1 LLKVKIDKIDK
12 INKRKKKERRK
23 KVIITGSVPPPV
35 HGSSIYLSNL
45 LNSKVKDE
53 FEVFHH
59 DISDHRDI
67 KNLSKLDITNIKLA
81 LKSISGMRK
90 FVKEKKPDIVYI
102 PVASNF
108 LPYLRDGLMILT
120 ASAFSNAKIVIHLHE
135 GSFFNEVF
143 YKNSIPPVKWFIR
156 HSLSKVNTAIVFSEK
171 LKENFEGK
179 VKNITAFMN
188 GMDLIPA
195 DPLKK
200 IHKESEDKFI
210 ISFCSNHYESKG
222 IIDILKS
229 APAILKEFPKT
240 EFHFAGDWPDDERS
254 TKLKADNILSESG
267 IQNNVKF
274 HGVISGKAKEI
285 FFDNTDILLLP
296 TYYPHEGCPLVIIE
310 AFAKGIPVIS
320 SNETGAIPEMIEDGV
335 TGMLIDNKNPEQ
347 IADAVIKLIK
357 DKDLRQKISIA
368 CTDSFQKRFTAE
380 ININNIITTFNK
392 ALN

>member
-1 LLKVKIDKIDK
+1 MLRDKIDK
-12 INKRKKKERRK
+12 KEIKKR
-23 KVIITGSVPPPV
+23 VVITGSVPPPV

-45 LNSKVKDE
+45 LDSKVKDE
-53 FEVFHH
+53 FEIFHH

-67 KNLSKLDITNIKLA
+67 KNLSKLDIINIKLA

-90 FVKEKKPDIVYI
+90 IIRDKKPDIVYI

-135 GSFFNEVF
+135 GNYFNEVF
-143 YKNSIPPVKWFIR
+143 YKNSLPPVKWFIR

-188 GMDLIPA
+188 GLDLIPA
-195 DPLKK
+195 DPLNK
-200 IHKESEDKFI
+200 IHKESDDRFI
-210 ISFCSNHYESKG
+210 LGFCSNHYESKG
-222 IIDILKS
+222 ILDILRS
-229 APAILKEFPKT
+229 SPAILKIFPKT
-240 EFHFAGDWPDDERS
+240 EFHFAGAWPDDERS
-254 TKLKADNILSESG
+254 TQQRSEEIINKNG
-267 IQNNVKF
+267 IKNKIKF
-274 HGVISGKAKEI
+274 HGVVSGTAKEN
-285 FFDNTDILLLP
+285 FFNNTDILLLP
-296 TYYPHEGCPLVIIE
+296 TYYAHEGCPLVIIE

-320 SNETGAIPEMIEDGV
+320 SNKTGAIPEMIEDGV
-335 TGMLIDNKNPEQ
+335 TGLLVDNKNPEQ

-357 DKDLRQKISIA
+357 DKNLRQRISNA
-368 CTDSFQKRFTAE
+368 CINSFQNRFTAE
-380 ININNIITTFNK
+380 ININNIITTFNN

>member
-1 LLKVKIDKIDK
+1 MLKD
-12 INKRKKKERRK
+12 KKEIRK

-53 FEVFHH
+53 FEIFHH

-90 FVKEKKPDIVYI
+90 IVKEVKPDIVYI

-108 LPYLRDGLMILT
+108 LPYLRDGLMIIT

-135 GSFFNEVF
+135 GNYFNEVF
-143 YKNSIPPVKWFIR
+143 YNNSLPPVKWFIR

-171 LKENFEGK
+171 LKENFDGK

-188 GMDLIPA
+188 GLDLVPS

-200 IHKESEDKFI
+200 VHKDSDEKFI
-210 ISFCSNHYESKG
+210 VSFCSNHYESKG

-229 APAILKEFPKT
+229 VPAIIKEFPKT
-240 EFHFAGDWPDDERS
+240 EFHFAGAWSDEESS
-254 TKLKADNILSESG
+254 TKQKAENIINKNG
-267 IQNNVKF
+267 IKNNIKF
-274 HGVISGKAKEI
+274 HGVVSGKAKEN

-310 AFAKGIPVIS
+310 SFAKGIPVIS

-335 TGMLIDNKNPEQ
+335 TGLLVNNKNPEQ
-347 IADAVIKLIK
+347 IANAVIKLIN
-357 DKDLRQKISIA
+357 DKDLRQKISNA
-368 CTDSFQKRFTAE
+368 CIDSFQNRFTSE
-380 ININNIITTFNK
+380 ININNIITTFYK